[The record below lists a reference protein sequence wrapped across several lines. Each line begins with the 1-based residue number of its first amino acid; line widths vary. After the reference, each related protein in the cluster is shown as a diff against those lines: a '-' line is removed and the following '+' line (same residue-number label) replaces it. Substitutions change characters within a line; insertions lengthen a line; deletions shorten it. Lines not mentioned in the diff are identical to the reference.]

1 MLMHEFFTFSDIALV
16 LNEIIN
22 TNRVVD
28 YEAQNTFSESHVSW
42 YLLDNDTLYGH
53 STYTSATQI
62 RSVLVFV
69 NLFHFKTPGTQTA
82 LVLVQMAQM
91 VPKREFPSMS
101 RACLYQWSVQVKYQN
116 VEEN

>member
-53 STYTSATQI
+53 STYMSATQI
-62 RSVLVFV
+62 RSVLVIV